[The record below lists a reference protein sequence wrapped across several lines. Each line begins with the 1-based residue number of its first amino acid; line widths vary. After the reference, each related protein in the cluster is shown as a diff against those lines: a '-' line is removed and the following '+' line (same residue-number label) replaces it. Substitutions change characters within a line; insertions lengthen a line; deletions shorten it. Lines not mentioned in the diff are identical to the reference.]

1 MLPGWGCTA
10 YTFRRNV
17 PALAGAGFRVC
28 VIEPPGQGWSD
39 KPDSSAEYTL
49 PSLARNV
56 ATILDRLDITSAPFI
71 GQSLGGAIALQ
82 TALDAPERVRR
93 LALWSPI
100 GFGCARAVWAAA
112 MLPVGVAPFLQQA
125 VGPLLVRYALE
136 LVYGP
141 GIHPTDDDVRQYAA
155 PISSPGFVRAQI
167 ELLRNVRW
175 DPLSPEVRL
184 RLTLPVVILT
194 GTNDP
199 IVPLACLADA
209 AETLPNAR
217 LHVVAGAGHASNETH
232 SDEVNRE
239 TLAFLRVP
247 DALATG

>member
-1 MLPGWGCTA
+1 
-10 YTFRRNV
+10 
-17 PALAGAGFRVC
+17 
-28 VIEPPGQGWSD
+28 
-39 KPDSSAEYTL
+39 
-49 PSLARNV
+49 
-56 ATILDRLDITSAPFI
+56 
-71 GQSLGGAIALQ
+71 
-82 TALDAPERVRR
+82 
-93 LALWSPI
+93 
-100 GFGCARAVWAAA
+100 
-112 MLPVGVAPFLQQA
+112 MLPVGMAPFLEQA

-175 DPLSPEVRL
+175 DPLSTEDRL

-194 GTNDP
+194 GTTDP
-199 IVPLACLADA
+199 LVPLACLADA

-217 LHVVAGAGHASNETH
+217 LYVVAGAGHASNETH